1 MNQSRSTSTLAK
13 SPPVPCSSHSRT
25 RAALLALL
33 LIAPSLS
40 FPAEKDSGKPPIS
53 IKGLARELR
62 SVGGLEDFKLH
73 RPLYSAPHGVQTGSM
88 RLSGRTV
95 SKSETT
101 VRRNLVTVNGY
112 FGKKFAT
119 DIPSGCSA
127 RVNGV
132 QVYPKQREIVLRVRA
147 KLTLLRPEI
156 VRVVR
161 RSLSPEAEQWAEEFL
176 RKDEI
181 KISCRPG
188 KGGRAEV
195 F

>member
-1 MNQSRSTSTLAK
+1 
-13 SPPVPCSSHSRT
+13 
-25 RAALLALL
+25 
-33 LIAPSLS
+33 
-40 FPAEKDSGKPPIS
+40 
-53 IKGLARELR
+53 
-62 SVGGLEDFKLH
+62 
-73 RPLYSAPHGVQTGSM
+73 M

-195 F
+195 FEKAGKEIWQNSMITFSFEDVEEGQLARGLHTMWAHVFRDACPLDETGHVLPEKR